1 LWAPDN
7 GFIYFVYGALPD
19 KLDIWRIKPA
29 GGMPERVTSHDG
41 RVSHPVLLN
50 RRTLMYLAGDAD
62 GSGPWLYG
70 MDVERRIPHRLT
82 FGPDRYTSLSAA
94 AGGKRLVV
102 TRASPRRTLWR
113 LRIGDSRAEL
123 SPPDRIS
130 LTPATAFSPRL
141 GPDYLICVSSAG
153 GSESIWKQ
161 ANGADTELWSG
172 RGAQIIG
179 GPAISPDGGRIAF
192 SVRQRSGTLLYVMQA
207 DGTNARVVADSLELQ
222 GSPAWTPDGRSITS
236 AANDRGVPHLFQVPI
251 DGGPASV
258 LLRDYSVDPAWQPS
272 GRFVVYSGP
281 DVGAAFSVKA
291 VTPGGVT
298 HPLPRLTNLTRGARR
313 LKFLSGGGGLAFLRG
328 SIEHKDLWLT
338 DPETGAERQLTNLPD
353 DFDIRDFDISPNGR
367 EVVLERVQERSDI
380 VLLDLAGQ

>member
-1 LWAPDN
+1 
-7 GFIYFVYGALPD
+7 
-19 KLDIWRIKPA
+19 
-29 GGMPERVTSHDG
+29 
-41 RVSHPVLLN
+41 
-50 RRTLMYLAGDAD
+50 
-62 GSGPWLYG
+62 